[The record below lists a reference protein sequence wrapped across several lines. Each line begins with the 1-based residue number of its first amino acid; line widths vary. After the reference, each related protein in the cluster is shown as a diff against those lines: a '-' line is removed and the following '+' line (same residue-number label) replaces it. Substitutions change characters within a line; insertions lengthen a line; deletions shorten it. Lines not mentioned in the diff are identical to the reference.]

1 MLGVVTHI
9 CNHEAGQKD
18 HKFPDSLDDRTS
30 SKSAWAMQ
38 WDLVSKHQGGGGMA
52 QWYPVYC
59 PASSQTICLCF
70 ENCVGAGRTSQCVK
84 VPAGA
89 AKPDNLFDS

>member
-1 MLGVVTHI
+1 MKQ
-9 CNHEAGQKD
+9 EQKD
-18 HKFPDSLDDRTS
+18 HKFQASLDDRTS
-30 SKSAWAMQ
+30 SKPTWAMQ
-38 WDLVSKHQGGGGMA
+38 WDFVSKHQGGGDMA
-52 QWYPVYC
+52 QWYPVYG

-70 ENCVGAGRTSQCVK
+70 ENYVGTSQWVK